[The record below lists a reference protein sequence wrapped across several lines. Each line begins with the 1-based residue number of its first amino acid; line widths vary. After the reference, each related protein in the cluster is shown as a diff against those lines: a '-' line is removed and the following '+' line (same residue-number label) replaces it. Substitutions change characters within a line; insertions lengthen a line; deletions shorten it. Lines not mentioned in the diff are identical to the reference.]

1 MKILKWIGIIV
12 VSLVACVAFMD
23 TFGGYLF
30 DGPIGPIP
38 GGELQGP
45 VTAEANPD
53 WSAVEEVIELE
64 IRPSKPWSLSTWNAL
79 IDGELYIPSAKGEKR
94 RWPKVMLEDP
104 RVRLRT
110 GGKIYER
117 KLERVTDKDLIV
129 KIRTRLAERYNLERN
144 STDTDDGLWLF
155 HVAPR

>member
-1 MKILKWIGIIV
+1 M
-12 VSLVACVAFMD
+12 
-23 TFGGYLF
+23 
-30 DGPIGPIP
+30 
-38 GGELQGP
+38 
-45 VTAEANPD
+45 
-53 WSAVEEVIELE
+53 
-64 IRPSKPWSLSTWNAL
+64 
-79 IDGELYIPSAKGEKR
+79 
-94 RWPKVMLEDP
+94 EDP

-144 STDTDDGLWLF
+144 STDTDTDLWLF